1 MNTQNIVNDTKL
13 ENPATA
19 NVSAPELAG
28 EQPLPPVAQDRTE
41 LVKVLGECGV
51 SVAGFDGLRH
61 GAYEKHLAGR
71 SLAELEAFYRRLL
84 NPSEGYEKI
93 QQQCLPWGKK
103 SPRPGKLPSVK
114 ALTNIKERIL
124 AEQAMR
130 ERMSARGL
138 LHTRKTGKSEGER
151 WATMWYLNEAM
162 EILAEELLAA
172 KAAGKPMMENLKVL
186 DRLMRARKVCG

>member
-1 MNTQNIVNDTKL
+1 MNTQNMVDDTTL
-13 ENPATA
+13 ENTATGEGQT
-19 NVSAPELAG
+19 PERAG
-28 EQPLPPVAQDRTE
+28 ESPLASASPERAE
-41 LVKVLGECGV
+41 LMKVLRECGV
-51 SVAGFDGLRH
+51 SVAGFDALRH

-71 SLAELEAFYRRLL
+71 SLSELGAFYRRLL

-93 QQQCLPWGKK
+93 QRQCLPWGQK

-114 ALTNIKERIL
+114 ALTNIKERLL

-130 ERMSARGL
+130 ERMSAKGL
-138 LHTRKTGKSEGER
+138 LHTRKSGKSEGER
-151 WATMWYLNEAM
+151 WATIRYLNEAM
-162 EILAEELLAA
+162 EILGEELLAA